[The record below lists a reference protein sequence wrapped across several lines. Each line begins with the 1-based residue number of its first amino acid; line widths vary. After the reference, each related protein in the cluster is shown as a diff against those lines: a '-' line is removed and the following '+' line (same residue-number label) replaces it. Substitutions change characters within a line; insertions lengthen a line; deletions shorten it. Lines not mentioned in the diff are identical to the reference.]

1 MMMLLTVNVDI
12 IARVTRD
19 LLPLMTPNEID
30 SAMNVV
36 KTSNGIKVS
45 Q

>member
-1 MMMLLTVNVDI
+1 
-12 IARVTRD
+12 
-19 LLPLMTPNEID
+19 MTPNEID

-45 Q
+45 QWDDGQIDKDIPK